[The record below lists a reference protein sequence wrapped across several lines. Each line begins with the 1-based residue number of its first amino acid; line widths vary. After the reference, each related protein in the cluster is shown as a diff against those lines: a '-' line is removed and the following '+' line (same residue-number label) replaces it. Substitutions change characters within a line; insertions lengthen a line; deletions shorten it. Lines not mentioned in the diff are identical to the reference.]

1 MDIFLS
7 ICFILGLLIW
17 AYSTYYPSSKDNY
30 VEEAPLQTDIDK
42 LIEREKNK
50 DILHSQQ
57 LVNLNNQ
64 INLLKNSSTELNIKN
79 QNLIIEHNKLQ
90 KQYTEQISN
99 LSDQLSD
106 ITEEKRKVTSQKK
119 SSEVRLGHIA
129 ETLAPFLDQFDFDPE
144 TCVFLGKPIDYIS
157 FGDDEI
163 TFIEVKS
170 GKSQLNQKQRYIRDQ
185 IKSNLVTWKEVR
197 IK

>member
-7 ICFILGLLIW
+7 ICFIGGLLIW
-17 AYSTYYPSSKDNY
+17 VCSKYYPSSKDNY
-30 VEEAPLQTDIDK
+30 IDEAPLQTDIDK
-42 LIEREKNK
+42 LIEREKDK
-50 DILHSQQ
+50 DILHNQQ
-57 LVNLNNQ
+57 LDNLNCE

-90 KQYTEQISN
+90 KQYIEQIKN